1 MARLDVHR
9 APGRNAVGYVVD
21 VQADLLAGLTT
32 RMVIPL
38 IPEAAVRSVAAGL
51 NPVFE
56 IEGKRHVLATQAMA
70 AVPRREPRGTVTS
83 LKRHQDAILAAMD
96 LLVTGF

>member
-1 MARLDVHR
+1 
-9 APGRNAVGYVVD
+9 
-21 VQADLLAGLTT
+21 
-32 RMVIPL
+32 MVIPL

-70 AVPRREPRGTVTS
+70 AVPRRELRGTVTS